1 MRTQHRSLTC
11 IGCLLTIISLA
22 LKAQWWLPT
31 WVCSLTLRM
40 RTTLILYSS
49 GKNVED
55 DVLFY
60 KENFM
65 NESDPRSDV
74 HYLGSRENKA

>member
-1 MRTQHRSLTC
+1 MRTEHRSLTC
-11 IGCLLTIISLA
+11 IGCPLTIISLA
-22 LKAQWWLPT
+22 PKAQWWLPT

-55 DVLFY
+55 DILFY

>member
-1 MRTQHRSLTC
+1 MR
-11 IGCLLTIISLA
+11 
-22 LKAQWWLPT
+22 K
-31 WVCSLTLRM
+31 
-40 RTTLILYSS
+40 TLILYSS

-55 DVLFY
+55 DILFY